1 MANQYN
7 VGDLVRCTGVFTDA
21 SGDRVDPSAVIAKI
35 KKPDGTST
43 TYTYGV
49 DAALVHE
56 SQGVFRLDVA
66 PTQEGIYFYRF
77 QATGTG
83 QSAGDNHFEVQPS
96 QFTEGGL

>member
-21 SGDRVDPSAVIAKI
+21 SGDRVDPSAVTAKI
-35 KKPDGTST
+35 KKPDGTTT

-49 DAALVHE
+49 DVAVVHE
-56 SQGVFRLDVA
+56 SQGVFHLDVSA
-66 PTQEGIYFYRF
+66 TLEGIYFYRF

-83 QSAGDNHFEVQPS
+83 QSGGDNHFLVQPS